1 MNLFRRMADY
11 TDSSMKLRSVELRN
25 VGLTETDNDLPQ
37 SSMKLRSVEL
47 RNFDCAAGVV
57 PAEIPQ

>member
-1 MNLFRRMADY
+1 
-11 TDSSMKLRSVELRN
+11 MKLRSVELRN

-47 RNFDCAAGVV
+47 RNFNPLRVTYTVGG
-57 PAEIPQ
+57 PQ